1 MRCENYFCI
10 YWSEDICCLDSISL
24 DILGNCQDCIYVTI
38 NEEILQQAR
47 LEQLNRYQ
55 DIE

>member
-47 LEQLNRYQ
+47 LEQLNQYQ